1 MWASSVANATTTN
14 PQGTNEGTDLV
25 HMRAAL
31 ALARR
36 GLGRT
41 WPNPTVGCVLVNGGR
56 VVGRG
61 WTQAGGRPHAETEA
75 LQRAGDAA
83 AGSTAYVSLEPCSHH
98 GQTPP
103 CAAALIAAGIKRA
116 VVAVEDPDPRVSGR
130 GLDLL
135 RDAGIEV
142 TLGVGAAEALEINAG
157 FLLRLEKN
165 RPLITLK
172 LAMTLDGR
180 IATHNGESRW
190 ITGEAARQRSHLLR
204 AQHDGVMVGSGT
216 VLADDPLLNVRL
228 PGLER
233 DSPLRIIL
241 DGRMRLPLTSA
252 LVVSARDTPTWL
264 VTLPGGDKRRR
275 QTYADCGIEVIE
287 AAPGADGALDL
298 VQVMARLAKHG
309 LTRLLVEGGA
319 KLAAALL
326 RDNLVDRLAIFRAP
340 SLIGGDGLPAA
351 TGFGLQRLADMPG
364 FVALETM
371 ELGQDRLETYR
382 RAP

>member
-1 MWASSVANATTTN
+1 
-14 PQGTNEGTDLV
+14 
-25 HMRAAL
+25 MRAAL

-41 WPNPTVGCVLVNGGR
+41 WPNPAVGCVLVKEGR

-61 WTQAGGRPHAETEA
+61 WTQRGGRPHAETEA
-75 LQRAGDAA
+75 LQRAGGKA

-98 GQTPP
+98 GRTPP
-103 CAAALIAAGIKRA
+103 CAEALVEAKIARA
-116 VVAVEDPDPRVSGR
+116 VIAMQDPDPRVSGR
-130 GLDLL
+130 GVQLL
-135 RDAGIEV
+135 RNAGIEV
-142 TLGVGAAEALEINAG
+142 EIGPGAAEALEINVG

-165 RPLITLK
+165 RPLVTLK

-180 IATHNGESRW
+180 IATHSGESRW
-190 ITGEAARQRSHLLR
+190 ITGEPARARSHLLR
-204 AQHDGVMVGSGT
+204 AQHDAVMVGSGT

-233 DSPLRIIL
+233 ESPLRIVL

-252 LVVSARDTPTWL
+252 LVAGARDTPTWL
-264 VTLPGGDKRRR
+264 VTLPHGDKRRR
-275 QTYADCGIEVIE
+275 QTYIDCGIEVIE
-287 AAPGADGALDL
+287 SPPGHDGALDL
-298 VQVMARLAKHG
+298 VQVMGRLAQHG

-326 RDNLVDRLAIFRAP
+326 RDQLVDRLAIFRAP

-351 TGFGLQRLADMPG
+351 TGFGLERLVDMPQ
-364 FVALETM
+364 FVPMETM
-371 ELGQDRLETYR
+371 QLGRDELETYR
-382 RAP
+382 RAH